1 MQPLV
6 FRTHFNDFL
15 FFENNFDF
23 LQEVNYI
30 LLTSRALVNH
40 DCITH
45 LPWKLLY
52 NPGEMEI
59 LVGFMIDLQK
69 SYMDWGPRECA

>member
-1 MQPLV
+1 MIV
-6 FRTHFNDFL
+6 
-15 FFENNFDF
+15 
-23 LQEVNYI
+23 
-30 LLTSRALVNH
+30 
-40 DCITH
+40 
-45 LPWKLLY
+45 LPTYRGLLY